1 MSGVEDTDPAVVS
14 STAYWIA
21 AVRARETER
30 ADRIFVDPYA
40 KALAGRRGLE
50 IMRRSEAV
58 GGRRNE
64 FIPVRVRWFDDRVQ
78 AAVAGGCGQVVVLGA
93 GLDTRA
99 WRLALPAGLA
109 WFDIDHTA
117 FADKEALGAVRCR
130 RRFVAADLTGD
141 WAPALLA
148 AGFSAAVPAV
158 WLAEGLFYYLAADTA
173 TALLATAATLSAP
186 GSVLLADIMPPSR
199 RPRRVPGVPAPFG
212 TGDPAALLASG
223 GWTTVSASAPGA
235 PDANFGRFPP
245 RPTGVLAGAPHLIHA
260 VV

>member
-1 MSGVEDTDPAVVS
+1 MSGVERTDPAVVS

-30 ADRIFVDPYA
+30 ADRIFADPYA
-40 KALAGRRGLE
+40 RTLAGSRGVE

-58 GGRRNE
+58 GGGRNE

-99 WRLALPAGLA
+99 WRLDLPAELA
-109 WFDIDHTA
+109 WFDIDHTP
-117 FADKEALGAVRCR
+117 FADKEALIAVRCDR
-130 RRFVAADLTGD
+130 RIVAADLTGD

-148 AGFSAAVPAV
+148 AGFNAAVPTA
-158 WLAEGLFYYLAADTA
+158 WLAEGLFYYLAPDTA

-199 RPRRVPGVPAPFG
+199 RPRPVPGVPAPFG
-212 TGDPAALLASG
+212 TDDPAALLAAG
-223 GWTTVSASAPGA
+223 GWTLASASAPGA

-245 RPTGVLAGAPHLIHA
+245 RPAGVLAGAPLLIHA
-260 VV
+260 VR

>member
-1 MSGVEDTDPAVVS
+1 MSGVEGTDPAVVS

-40 KALAGRRGLE
+40 RALAGRRGLE

-64 FIPVRVRWFDDRVQ
+64 FIPVRVRWFDDRVR

-99 WRLALPAGLA
+99 WRLDLPAGLA
-109 WFDIDHTA
+109 WFDIDHTP
-117 FADKEALGAVRCR
+117 FADKEALVAVRCD
-130 RRFVAADLTGD
+130 RRFVVADLTGD

-148 AGFSAAVPAV
+148 AGFSAAVPTV

-173 TALLATAATLSAP
+173 TALLATATTLSAP

-199 RPRRVPGVPAPFG
+199 RPRPVPGVPAPFG
-212 TGDPAALLASG
+212 TDDPAALLASG
-223 GWTTVSASAPGA
+223 GWTLASASAPGA

-245 RPTGVLAGAPHLIHA
+245 RPAGVLAGAPHLIHA